1 MTRCTYA
8 AATHELYR
16 SLVVGRVRCVEETG
30 RAGGDA
36 VDVARHDALWLG
48 GMFYINPED
57 PSLIVPKRAGIGTT
71 INLGRPVGRT
81 IGALII
87 LILAG
92 VVVTTAISC
101 A

>member
-1 MTRCTYA
+1 MPALTLTLGTA
-8 AATHELYR
+8 
-16 SLVVGRVRCVEETG
+16 SLVIG
-30 RAGGDA
+30 
-36 VDVARHDALWLG
+36 VALG
-48 GMFYINPED
+48 ATPSMSRDTTPCGSEAMFYINPED

-71 INLGRPVGRT
+71 INLGHPVGRA

-92 VVVTTAISC
+92 AAVTTAISC

>member
-1 MTRCTYA
+1 MFALTLALGTA
-8 AATHELYR
+8 
-16 SLVVGRVRCVEETG
+16 SLVHWSRT
-30 RAGGDA
+30 GGDA
-36 VDVARHDALWLG
+36 VNVARHDALWLG

-57 PSLIVPKRAGIGTT
+57 PSPFVPKRAGIGTT

>member
-1 MTRCTYA
+1 
-8 AATHELYR
+8 
-16 SLVVGRVRCVEETG
+16 
-30 RAGGDA
+30 
-36 VDVARHDALWLG
+36 
-48 GMFYINPED
+48 MFYINPED
-57 PSLIVPKRAGIGTT
+57 PSPFVPKRAGIGTT
-71 INLGRPVGRT
+71 ITLGRPVGRT

>member
-1 MTRCTYA
+1 M
-8 AATHELYR
+8 
-16 SLVVGRVRCVEETG
+16 V
-30 RAGGDA
+30 
-36 VDVARHDALWLG
+36 
-48 GMFYINPED
+48 YINPED

-71 INLGRPVGRT
+71 INLGHPVGRA

-92 VVVTTAISC
+92 AAVTTAISC

>member
-1 MTRCTYA
+1 MES
-8 AATHELYR
+8 HW
-16 SLVVGRVRCVEETG
+16 
-30 RAGGDA
+30 GDA
-36 VDVARHDALWLG
+36 VNVARHDALWLG

-57 PSLIVPKRAGIGTT
+57 PSPFVPKRAGIGTT

-92 VVVTTAISC
+92 AAVTTAISC